1 MSNSN
6 LEPVPVHVLITR
18 RDVGMG
24 IRALRSLLAGND
36 QPLRIVWHE
45 EALDDRDVDRINAA
59 FPGNSQVI
67 RRRVADEVM
76 DEVLR
81 DYPLCREY
89 RRKHFFGLKLIDS
102 LHDASDRFMI
112 YDTDVLTMKPIAGLS
127 SFPDAQT
134 DFLFMSDS
142 QYSYVFNLG
151 QALSVPPG
159 VLLRRLNSGCMLIR
173 RSSVSYNQIESVF
186 EKYPW
191 LREINDDQTPW
202 ALIASEKNVRM
213 WDPAQVGLAYGMSG
227 PEDDRAVLH
236 FTQPVRTMFL
246 PCAKRME
253 SRLES
258 PPRVLLQTVPC
269 ARFGGWQFFCE
280 ILTRRLIN
288 FKNRMRGVLAPF
300 RL

>member
-1 MSNSN
+1 MSNPN

-24 IRALRSLLAGND
+24 IRALRSLLACND

-45 EALDDRDVDRINAA
+45 EALDDRDVDRINEA
-59 FPGNSQVI
+59 FPEDSEVI
-67 RRRVADEVM
+67 RRRSADEVM

-89 RRKHFFGLKLIDS
+89 RRRHFFGLKLIDS
-102 LHDASDRFMI
+102 LHDPSDRFMV
-112 YDTDVLTMKPIAGLS
+112 YDTDVLTMKPVAGLS
-127 SFPDAQT
+127 SFPDDQT

-173 RSSVSYNQIESVF
+173 RSSVSYAQIESVF

-191 LREINDDQTPW
+191 LREMNDDQTPW
-202 ALIASEKNVRM
+202 ALMASKKNARM
-213 WDPAQVGLAYGMSG
+213 WNPAQVGLAYGMSG
-227 PEDDRAVLH
+227 SEDERAVLH

-246 PCAKRME
+246 PYAKRIE
-253 SRLES
+253 GRVEA
-258 PPRVLLQTVPC
+258 PQRVLLQTVPGV
-269 ARFGGWQFFCE
+269 RFGGLQFFCE